1 MKYYSEQ
8 NGFRNTEIFV
18 ADYDNMDNWCK
29 LKSNPSKNI
38 NINTSARLICL
49 IRTEKFQDIQIKEI
63 FQEIFL
69 LTQIKI
75 KLKIKKNRLIKNTYL
90 SFFSKNLIFMDF
102 ISKKINLKKNKNL
115 ETKKILDLI
124 N

>member
-1 MKYYSEQ
+1 
-8 NGFRNTEIFV
+8 
-18 ADYDNMDNWCK
+18 MDNWYK

-75 KLKIKKNRLIKNTYL
+75 KLK
-90 SFFSKNLIFMDF
+90 M
-102 ISKKINLKKNKNL
+102 
-115 ETKKILDLI
+115 
-124 N
+124 